1 MKPLVL
7 GAALLLLGAAAH
19 ADHHDTH
26 GGGDSGGHDAKGHAE
41 GHAEGHDAHGAA
53 EHGHA
58 DHHGD
63 DATMT
68 HRFED
73 ADAWARRFEDPARD
87 EWQLPGQVVAE
98 LVDRDDLVIADIGSA
113 TGYFPVRFA
122 RAVPRGQVIG
132 ADIEPGMVT
141 YLNDRAR
148 AEGLTNLVSVL
159 AGTDDPHL
167 PRTVDLVFFCDT
179 IHHIDGRVAYLEG
192 LRRSLR
198 PGGRIAVVDF
208 RPESERGPD
217 HKLDPVQLVSEF
229 KRAGY
234 RLRADFDFL
243 PDQYFLIFTPAS

>member
-1 MKPLVL
+1 MRPLVL
-7 GAALLLLGAAAH
+7 GAAVLLLGAAAP
-19 ADHHDTH
+19 ADPHDPH
-26 GGGDSGGHDAKGHAE
+26 GGDDSGGTAEHAAQGHDMQ
-41 GHAEGHDAHGAA
+41 GHDAHG
-53 EHGHA
+53 HA
-58 DHHGD
+58 GPHGD

-73 ADAWARRFEDPARD
+73 AEAWARRFEDPARD
-87 EWQLPGQVVAE
+87 EWQLPGQVVEE

-148 AEGLTNLVSVL
+148 TEGLENLVSVL
-159 AGTDDPHL
+159 AGPDDPHL
-167 PRTVDLVFFCDT
+167 PRAVDLVFICDT
-179 IHHIDGRVAYLEG
+179 IHHINGRVAYLEKLRG
-192 LRRSLR
+192 LLR

-208 RPESERGPD
+208 RPDSERGPE

-243 PDQYFLIFTPAS
+243 PDQYFLVFTPAS